1 MIQRWKSW
9 FNSLYLLSQYNPP
22 KFVEL
27 LMTSLAFI
35 MFAIWLF
42 QQNQLPYLILGL
54 AFVISVSLSTLV
66 RQLTTP
72 ITPEYRPSR
81 LGYLLAIASLVASV
95 FAFISVLQP
104 YFHTVK

>member
-35 MFAIWLF
+35 MFAIWIF
-42 QQNQLPYLILGL
+42 QQHHPPYIILGL
-54 AFVISVSLSTLV
+54 AFVISASLSILV

-72 ITPEYRPSR
+72 ITPSYRPSR
-81 LGYLLAIASLVASV
+81 LGYFLAIASLVASI
-95 FAFISVLQP
+95 FTLISILHP
-104 YFHTVK
+104 YF